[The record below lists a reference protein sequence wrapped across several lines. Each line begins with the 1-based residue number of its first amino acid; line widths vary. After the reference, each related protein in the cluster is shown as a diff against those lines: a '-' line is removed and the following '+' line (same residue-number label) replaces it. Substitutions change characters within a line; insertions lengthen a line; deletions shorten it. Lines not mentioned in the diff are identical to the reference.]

1 MTDPFSKDKFLL
13 DEIMSEARSLAED
26 LQKDI
31 LDYIRNMR
39 EPRSYPRISKT
50 IEVDV
55 LIGDKIIQS
64 NAKDI
69 SASGVFIRSGIKPE
83 IGTTAK
89 VVFSLPG
96 QSRPFKLS
104 ANVVRTESGG
114 IGLCF
119 SEMTSYAR
127 QTLDKLLQEINPEI

>member
-13 DEIMSEARSLAED
+13 DEIMSEARTLAED

-39 EPRSYPRISKT
+39 EPRSYPRVNKS

-64 NAKDI
+64 NARNI
-69 SASGVFIRSGIKPE
+69 SASGIFIRSGVKPE
-83 IGTTAK
+83 IGTPAK

-96 QSRPFKLS
+96 QPRPFKLG
-104 ANVVRTESGG
+104 ATVVRIESGG

-127 QTLDKLLQEINPEI
+127 ENLDNLLKGLNPET